1 MTRCPE
7 CGAVLDSMSELARHE
22 CEPTRPTPEEVKR
35 IRVNMHKREDAEY
48 QAHRIGKL
56 IEEYDRR

>member
-1 MTRCPE
+1 MTRCPD
-7 CGAVLDSMSELARHE
+7 CGAALDSMTELSQHV
-22 CEPTRPTPEEVKR
+22 CEPTHPTPEEVKR
-35 IRVNMHKREDAEY
+35 IRVNLHKREDAEY

>member
-1 MTRCPE
+1 MIRCPD
-7 CGAVLDSMSELARHE
+7 CGAALDSMSELAAHE

-48 QAHRIGKL
+48 QARMVNKAWTD
-56 IEEYDRR
+56 YQNN